1 MRTEK
6 RLSYWIGTG
15 MMVVAVMGLVWT
27 FYPIVAEE
35 IRYRLGTE
43 QAVIEPINSGYIL
56 SIPSIRIRAQVIAG
70 VDPFK
75 PKVYLAALQHGV
87 AQASGSALPGQTGTQ
102 FLFAHSSEA
111 PWRMTRDNTA
121 FYRLNR
127 VKPGDEIM
135 VSYQGMVYH
144 YRVKE
149 LKYVWPNEVN
159 YLVNNRTNQLILQT
173 CTPIGTDWKRLLVIA
188 DDVH

>member
-43 QAVIEPINSGYIL
+43 QAVIEPINSGYVL

-75 PKVYLAALQHGV
+75 PKVYLEALQHGV

-135 VSYQGMVYH
+135 VSYQGMIYH

-149 LKYVWPNEVN
+149 LKNVWPNEVS

-173 CTPIGTDWKRLLVIA
+173 CTPIGTDWKRLLVFAEPI
-188 DDVH
+188 